1 MRKYL
6 GIVRVERESMAG
18 LDIRIYTKFSG
29 RKSYI
34 EKWFK
39 LYPDCEKIL
48 LENTPELE
56 AVFRDFDDFRFV
68 TKAEEREAQK
78 LLEKFNK
85 EPD

>member
-6 GIVRVERESMAG
+6 GIVRVERESMVG

-39 LYPDCEKIL
+39 LYPDCKKIL

-56 AVFRDFDDFRFV
+56 AVFEELDDFRFV

>member
-29 RKSYI
+29 HKSYI
-34 EKWFK
+34 EKWFA

-56 AVFRDFDDFRFV
+56 AVFKDFDDFRFV
-68 TKAEEREAQK
+68 TKAEERRARK
-78 LLEKFNK
+78 LLETFNK
-85 EPD
+85 ETE

>member
-6 GIVRVERESMAG
+6 GIVRVERESMVG

-29 RKSYI
+29 HKSYI
-34 EKWFK
+34 EKWFA
-39 LYPDCEKIL
+39 LYPDCKKVL

-56 AVFRDFDDFRFV
+56 AVFEHLDDFRFV
-68 TKAEEREAQK
+68 TKAEERRARK
-78 LLEKFNK
+78 LLEKFNE